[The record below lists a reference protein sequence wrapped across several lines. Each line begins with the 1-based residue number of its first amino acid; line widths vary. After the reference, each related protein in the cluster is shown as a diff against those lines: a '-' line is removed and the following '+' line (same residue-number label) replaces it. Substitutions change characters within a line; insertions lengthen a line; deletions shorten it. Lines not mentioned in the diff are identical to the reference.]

1 MWLNSVN
8 STENKNNKPKNK
20 VGVVHSKMRKQNA
33 HTKTKNKLEQ
43 AWATWNKVERAR
55 TSCNQLEWDETN

>member
-1 MWLNSVN
+1 MLLNSTN
-8 STENKNNKPKNK
+8 STENKNKKPKNK

-43 AWATWNKVERAR
+43 A
-55 TSCNQLEWDETN
+55 